1 MMIHKNAVHV
11 MERNEDGSALQC
23 DVCQKEFKNYTLMN
37 QHRRRIHFAKQ
48 HPCKK
53 CDFSASSKYQLK
65 KHYVTKHPA
74 EDAQEF
80 TCHLCDKKFAH
91 LHFLKNHFLSRHST
105 AKK

>member
-11 MERNEDGSALQC
+11 KERNEDGSALQC

-65 KHYVTKHPA
+65 KHMVTKHPS
-74 EDAQEF
+74 EDALEF
-80 TCHLCDKKFAH
+80 TCHLCEKKFAH
-91 LHFLKNHFLSRHST
+91 LHFLKNHFLARHST